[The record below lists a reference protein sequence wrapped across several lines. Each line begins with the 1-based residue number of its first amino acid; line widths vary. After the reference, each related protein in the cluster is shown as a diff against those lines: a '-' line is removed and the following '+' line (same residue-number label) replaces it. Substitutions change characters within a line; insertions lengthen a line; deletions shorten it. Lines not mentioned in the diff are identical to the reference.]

1 MSSASPAPGG
11 GFLTLQRRSCAHTH
25 TGTQLHANART
36 RARAQPINS
45 LEPVGIPMLLS
56 CIFSVTLARVCPTQD
71 VQASVV
77 TKAVELICSHFGSMS
92 YNVS

>member
-1 MSSASPAPGG
+1 MLGFARAWRRLPDLAASI
-11 GFLTLQRRSCAHTH
+11 LRTHAHWDAIARKRTH
-25 TGTQLHANART
+25 AAS
-36 RARAQPINS
+36 AQPINS